1 MDQVKTYYRR
11 SETVAV
17 VEDGEQ
23 AYVAIVP
30 EGPIV
35 VLDGTAR
42 QIWELAQG
50 SPPDRLPRLV
60 AERFGVTEHEVT
72 DGVVQVMEQLIGH
85 GLVHEVT
92 RAD

>member
-1 MDQVKTYYRR
+1 MKSYYRR
-11 SETVAV
+11 SESVAV
-17 VEDGEQ
+17 VEAGGQ

-42 QIWELAQG
+42 QIWELAPG

-60 AERFGVTEHEVT
+60 AERFGVTEQEVN
-72 DGVVQVMEQLIGH
+72 DGVFQVMKQLISH

-92 RAD
+92 RSD